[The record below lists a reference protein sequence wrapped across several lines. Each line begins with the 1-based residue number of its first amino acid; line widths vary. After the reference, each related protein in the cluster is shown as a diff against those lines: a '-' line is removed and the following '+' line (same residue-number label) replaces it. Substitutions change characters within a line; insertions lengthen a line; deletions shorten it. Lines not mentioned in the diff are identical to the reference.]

1 MNQAT
6 WPCGTPRSQSNAFD
20 WRGQPSP
27 FAKAPAHE
35 RSLQVPSTLKAKTFH
50 VHSQAKPRGQA

>member
-1 MNQAT
+1 MSRYT
-6 WPCGTPRSQSNAFD
+6 WADGTPKSKGNAFD

-50 VHSQAKPRGQA
+50 VYRQAKPKAQA